1 MRGMYWIIVSFM
13 LIFSALYL
21 SAQFT
26 EKRTKRGP
34 SMNSLKESCCKM
46 FGDVLQSSAQLFCS
60 LGNMQKQALSAI
72 EGYVDG
78 DKGSW
83 CETASK
89 QKLLTCKEKLSQLQA
104 KIDELVQECADTLRA
119 IAAT

>member
-1 MRGMYWIIVSFM
+1 MRIKLLLFFS
-13 LIFSALYL
+13 IFTIATTVYL

-26 EKRTKRGP
+26 EKRSKRGP
-34 SMNSLKESCCKM
+34 SIGSLKESCCKI

-60 LGNMQKQALSAI
+60 LGAVQKQALLII

-78 DKGSW
+78 DKESW

-89 QKLLTCKEKLSQLQA
+89 QKLMTCKEKLSQLHA
-104 KIDELVQECADTLRA
+104 KIDEIVQECADTMRV
-119 IAAT
+119 ITAT

>member
-1 MRGMYWIIVSFM
+1 MRGMYWIIGSFM
-13 LIFSALYL
+13 LIFSALYI

-26 EKRTKRGP
+26 EKRSKRGP
-34 SMNSLKESCCKM
+34 SMGSLKESCCKM
-46 FGDVLQSSAQLFCS
+46 FGDVLQGSAQLFCS
-60 LGNMQKQALSAI
+60 LGAVQKQALSTI

-78 DKGSW
+78 DKESW

-89 QKLLTCKEKLSQLQA
+89 QKLMTCKEKLSQLHA
-104 KIDELVQECADTLRA
+104 KIDELVQECADTLRV

>member
-1 MRGMYWIIVSFM
+1 MRIGLICFFSVVT
-13 LIFSALYL
+13 IFSALYL

-34 SMNSLKESCCKM
+34 SIGSLKETCCKL
-46 FGDVLQSSAQLFCS
+46 FGEILQSSAQLFCTM
-60 LGNMQKQALSAI
+60 GAIQKQALSVI

-78 DKGSW
+78 DKTSW

-89 QKLLTCKEKLSQLQA
+89 QKLLMCKEKLSRLQA
-104 KIDELVQECADTLRA
+104 QLDALVQECADT
-119 IAAT
+119 IPIITSV

>member
-1 MRGMYWIIVSFM
+1 MRGICWIVVSVT

-34 SMNSLKESCCKM
+34 SMGSLKESCCKM
-46 FGDVLQSSAQLFCS
+46 FGEVLQSSAQLFCS
-60 LGNMQKQALSAI
+60 LGAVQKQSLSAI

-89 QKLLTCKEKLSQLQA
+89 QKLITGKEKLSQLHA
-104 KIDELVQECADTLRA
+104 KIDDLVQECADTMRA
-119 IAAT
+119 MGAT

>member
-1 MRGMYWIIVSFM
+1 MRGMYWIIVSFT

-26 EKRTKRGP
+26 EKRSKRGP
-34 SMNSLKESCCKM
+34 SMGSLKESCCKI
-46 FGDVLQSSAQLFCS
+46 FGEVLQSSAQLFCS
-60 LGNMQKQALSAI
+60 LGAVQKQALSAI

-89 QKLLTCKEKLSQLQA
+89 QKLMTCKEKLSQLHA
-104 KIDELVQECADTLRA
+104 KMDELEQECADTMRV
-119 IAAT
+119 IAAP